1 MSAPMDILHII
12 YRLDVGGME
21 NGLVNLINRLDS
33 KRFHHKILCLT
44 EATEFRQRIAR
55 SDVEIIECRKPSGK
69 HLPTYLKVYNEIR
82 RIRPDIVHTRN
93 LGAVDMA
100 WVAWFA
106 GSAARIHSEHGWTA
120 TDPLGQSSKYRF
132 LRRMCDPAISR
143 YVAVSNDIGRWMV
156 ETLNVDRKKI
166 ETIPNGVDTL
176 RFSPAINAGIEE
188 KSQASQ
194 RIVFGTLG
202 RQEPIKALDVFI
214 DALRSLMES
223 RPSLRGRVR
232 VVMAGDG
239 PDHRR
244 CVDRVKDAQ
253 LEDIVELPGVMSDV
267 PALLRQFDFFVQ
279 PSLNEGISNTVL
291 EAMASGL
298 PVIATSVG
306 GNPELIRNNKEG
318 RLVKAGD
325 VLELRD
331 ALEEYA
337 TNASLRQER
346 GRAARNRAVSC
357 FSVDAMVKNYA
368 NLYDGCAAGLRK
380 AAA

>member
-1 MSAPMDILHII
+1 MDILHII

-21 NGLVNLINRLDS
+21 NGLVNLVNRLDS
-33 KRFHHKILCLT
+33 DRFHHKILCLT
-44 EATEFRQRIAR
+44 EATEFRQRIER
-55 SDVEIIECRKPSGK
+55 SDVEIIECHKPSGK

-100 WVAWFA
+100 WAAWLA
-106 GSAARIHSEHGWTA
+106 GTPARIHSEHGWTA
-120 TDPLGQSSKYRF
+120 TDPLGQSRKYRF
-132 LRRMCDPAISR
+132 LRRICDPAISR
-143 YVAVSNDIGRWMV
+143 YVAVSNDIGRWMT
-156 ETLNVDRKKI
+156 ETLGIEHQKI
-166 ETIPNGVDTL
+166 ETIPNGVDTC
-176 RFSPAINAGIEE
+176 RFVPAAQAGNEIDPLTAR
-188 KSQASQ
+188 K
-194 RIVFGTLG
+194 IVFGTLG

-214 DALRSLMES
+214 NALRILVES
-223 RPSLRGRVR
+223 RPSLRSQIR

-244 CVDRVKDAQ
+244 YVEMVRELG
-253 LEDIVELPGVMSDV
+253 LEDTVEFPGIARDV

-291 EAMASGL
+291 EAMTSGL

-325 VLELRD
+325 VMELRD
-331 ALEEYA
+331 ALEEYV
-337 TNASLRQER
+337 TSRSLRQER
-346 GRAARNRAVSC
+346 GHAARNRAVSC
-357 FSVDAMVKNYA
+357 FSLDAMTRKYA
-368 NLYDGCAAGLRK
+368 DLYDGCVAGLRK
-380 AAA
+380 VAA